1 MLDFQMDRTKS
12 PLNPQEIDR
21 LSEGMILAGA
31 VDSGQMPHGG
41 GQVEDSPE
49 RSLARAI
56 LFDAVS
62 CAVRH
67 SDSPLQTQRS
77 AANAALRWIQD
88 PDGSWFLSF
97 PRICDS
103 LGIGEDYLRELVV
116 RNVNEGQEQVSHVQA
131 A

>member
-56 LFDAVS
+56 LFESQQLFGTQGLDDPAGLKRA
-62 CAVRH
+62 CACRG
-67 SDSPLQTQRS
+67 SAQRT
-77 AANAALRWIQD
+77 
-88 PDGSWFLSF
+88 PDG
-97 PRICDS
+97 
-103 LGIGEDYLRELVV
+103 
-116 RNVNEGQEQVSHVQA
+116 
-131 A
+131 